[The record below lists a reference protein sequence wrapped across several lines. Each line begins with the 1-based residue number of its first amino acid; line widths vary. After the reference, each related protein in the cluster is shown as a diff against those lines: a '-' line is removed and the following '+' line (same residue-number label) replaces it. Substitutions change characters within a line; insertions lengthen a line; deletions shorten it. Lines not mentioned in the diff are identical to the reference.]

1 MDERFQIFA
10 EWSLIANSWIWH
22 VSLSKDTFSRYSGH
36 VQLFF
41 SISSLE
47 GRGRVGC
54 RLTSWSW
61 VSSKGHHNHQP
72 STLTQHRAH
81 KTRTVSWDTRVTQ
94 TTINPHTETEYWPR
108 SAEFKAWQLLRRVSI
123 DSCKSWAGSDHSK
136 LSQQKFAHGSVKIWQ
151 QCETLVELCY
161 NSGPS
166 LILLTPPSPL
176 TTLTDQFLTR
186 QVGTRQRSND
196 PGTLLINTNFTINHK
211 KSMYGNVRW

>member
-1 MDERFQIFA
+1 MFLCLRTPFHVIRVMFNYF
-10 EWSLIANSWIWH
+10 SLFRHLRGGEGLAVDWQVDHELAARVITTTSPAP
-22 VSLSKDTFSRYSGH
+22 SLS
-36 VQLFF
+36 LA
-41 SISSLE
+41 
-47 GRGRVGC
+47 
-54 RLTSWSW
+54 
-61 VSSKGHHNHQP
+61 
-72 STLTQHRAH
+72 STEPTKHACP
-81 KTRTVSWDTRVTQ
+81 VSWDTRVTQ

-186 QVGTRQRSND
+186 QVGTRQRSSD